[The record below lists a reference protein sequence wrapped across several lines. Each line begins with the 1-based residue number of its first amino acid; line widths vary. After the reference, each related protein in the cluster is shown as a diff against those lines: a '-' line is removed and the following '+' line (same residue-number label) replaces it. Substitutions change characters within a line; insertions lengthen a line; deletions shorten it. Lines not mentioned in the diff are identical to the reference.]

1 MAATKNLFSRKV
13 GLPCF
18 YRLWCPVWAGL
29 SGERRAGVWGWP
41 GGRCCGV
48 LMCPFQGPL
57 CGVMSLR
64 NVVQCLEYYID
75 TWHRVYR
82 KSDALS
88 YTPRKLPRYGIVQ
101 GREG

>member
-1 MAATKNLFSRKV
+1 
-13 GLPCF
+13 
-18 YRLWCPVWAGL
+18 
-29 SGERRAGVWGWP
+29 
-41 GGRCCGV
+41 
-48 LMCPFQGPL
+48 
-57 CGVMSLR
+57 MSLR